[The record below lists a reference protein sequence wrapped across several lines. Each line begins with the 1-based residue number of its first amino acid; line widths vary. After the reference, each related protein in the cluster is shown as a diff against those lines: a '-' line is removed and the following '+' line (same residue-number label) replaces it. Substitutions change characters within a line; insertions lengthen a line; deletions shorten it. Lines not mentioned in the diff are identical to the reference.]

1 MELCRDVST
10 FVYPNVQPC
19 MKLSITIT
27 CLYTHSIRI
36 RNGPYLI
43 KTQFTWMIQTVCT
56 NSRMAA
62 KEEKMKTQYSSIQ
75 QGITWLVTLCSKSL
89 ILVLHL

>member
-1 MELCRDVST
+1 M
-10 FVYPNVQPC
+10 
-19 MKLSITIT
+19 M
-27 CLYTHSIRI
+27 
-36 RNGPYLI
+36 
-43 KTQFTWMIQTVCT
+43 QTVCT
-56 NSRMAA
+56 DSCMAA